1 MSWWA
6 YFPLPTGLVIFLL
19 YNIKTKAYSQYIYR
33 HRNFFTGNP
42 GNTPRPVVRSNGM
55 NMADE

>member
-33 HRNFFTGNP
+33 HRNFFTRNP
-42 GNTPRPVVRSNGM
+42 GNTPTACGQ
-55 NMADE
+55 EQWYEHG